1 MMTDRKLNTR
11 EEADARYKWAIEDL
25 YKDDEDWKRDY
36 ELLKSR
42 IPELTKFRGRL
53 GESAEVL
60 LSMQKLSDELN
71 QLLEKVYVYANQR
84 LHENTDNSTYQNLAS
99 QAQGLLV
106 ELSESLSF
114 VEPELMELPDG
125 IIETFLDENEELLVY
140 RQYFENIIRQKK
152 HVLPTEQEQLLA
164 AMGEV
169 AESQKDIFSMFNN
182 ADIRFPEIT
191 GEDGHPVQVTHGRYM
206 SLMQSRNRQ
215 VRKDAFEAMYG
226 VYGDW
231 RNTLAAMYRANVKQE
246 AFLAKAH
253 KYTSDL
259 EAALDGSHIP
269 VKVYEQLIEAVH
281 ESMPLMYRYMK
292 LRKKLLGVEELHMY
306 DLYVP
311 VIEQDHSEIPFEQA
325 KKTVL
330 EGLAPMGEEYLHLLR
345 EGFDHGWIDVY
356 ENQGKRTGAY
366 SWGAYGTHPYVLLN
380 YHGTLHDV
388 FTLAHEMGHALH
400 SWYSDEHQPYIYAGY
415 RIFVAE
421 VASTCNEALLI
432 HYLMEQS
439 KKAGDRKKTMYLMNY
454 FLEQFRT
461 TLFRQTMFAEFE
473 KITHGL
479 QEQGETLT
487 ADRLCEIYYDLNKL
501 YFGEEICVDQEIAME
516 WARIPHFY
524 TPFYVYQYATGFSA
538 AITLSKQILEQG
550 APAVEQYKKF
560 LKGGSSMYPLELL
573 KMAGVD
579 MEQKAP
585 VQDALAVFAQYLDEM
600 ERLADHDTV

>member
-1 MMTDRKLNTR
+1 MTDRKLNTR

-152 HVLPTEQEQLLA
+152 HVLPTEQERLLA

-169 AESQKDIFSMFNN
+169 AESPKDIFSMFNN

-191 GEDGHPVQVTHGRYM
+191 GEDGHLVQVTHGRYM

-380 YHGTLHDV
+380 YQGTLHDV

-538 AITLSKQILEQG
+538 AIALSKQILEQG

>member
-1 MMTDRKLNTR
+1 MTDRKLNTR

-25 YKDDEDWKRDY
+25 YKDDEDCKRDY

-140 RQYFENIIRQKK
+140 CQYFENIIRQKK

-169 AESQKDIFSMFNN
+169 AESPKDIFSMFNN

-380 YHGTLHDV
+380 YQGTLHDV

-538 AITLSKQILEQG
+538 AIALSKQILEQG
-550 APAVEQYKKF
+550 VPAVEQYKKF

>member
-11 EEADARYKWAIEDL
+11 EEADARCKWAIEDL

-125 IIETFLDENEELLVY
+125 IIETFLDENEELSVY

-169 AESQKDIFSMFNN
+169 AESPKDIFSMFNN

-380 YHGTLHDV
+380 YQGTLHDV

-439 KKAGDRKKTMYLMNY
+439 KKAGDQKKTMYLMNY

-538 AITLSKQILEQG
+538 AIALSKQILEQG
-550 APAVEQYKKF
+550 APAVERYKKF

>member
-1 MMTDRKLNTR
+1 MTDRKLNTR

-125 IIETFLDENEELLVY
+125 IIETFLDENEELSVY

-169 AESQKDIFSMFNN
+169 AESPKDIFSMFNN

-330 EGLAPMGEEYLHLLR
+330 EGLAPMGEGYLHLLR

-380 YHGTLHDV
+380 YQGTLHDV

-538 AITLSKQILEQG
+538 AIALSKQILEQG

>member
-84 LHENTDNSTYQNLAS
+84 LHENTDNSTYQNMAS

-169 AESQKDIFSMFNN
+169 AESPKDIFSMFNN

-366 SWGAYGTHPYVLLN
+366 SWGAYGTHPYVLIN
-380 YHGTLHDV
+380 YQGTLHDV

-538 AITLSKQILEQG
+538 AIALSKQILEQG
-550 APAVEQYKKF
+550 APAVERYKKF

>member
-11 EEADARYKWAIEDL
+11 EEADARCKWAIEDL

-169 AESQKDIFSMFNN
+169 AESPKDIFSMFNN

-380 YHGTLHDV
+380 YQGTLHDV

-538 AITLSKQILEQG
+538 AIALSKQILEKG

>member
-71 QLLEKVYVYANQR
+71 QLLEKIYVYANQR
-84 LHENTDNSTYQNLAS
+84 LHENTDNSTYQNMAS

-169 AESQKDIFSMFNN
+169 AESPKDIFSMFNN

-356 ENQGKRTGAY
+356 ENHGKRTGAY

-380 YHGTLHDV
+380 YQGTLHDV

-439 KKAGDRKKTMYLMNY
+439 KKAGDQKKTMYLMNY

-538 AITLSKQILEQG
+538 AIALSKQILEQG

>member
-125 IIETFLDENEELLVY
+125 IIETFLDENEEFSVY

-169 AESQKDIFSMFNN
+169 AESPKDIFSMFNN

-380 YHGTLHDV
+380 YQGTLHDV

-439 KKAGDRKKTMYLMNY
+439 KKAGDQKKTMYLINY

-538 AITLSKQILEQG
+538 AIALSKQILEQG

-573 KMAGVD
+573 KVAGVD

>member
-125 IIETFLDENEELLVY
+125 IIETFLDKNEELSVY

-169 AESQKDIFSMFNN
+169 AESPKDIFSMFNN
-182 ADIRFPEIT
+182 ADIRFLEIT

-380 YHGTLHDV
+380 YQGTLHDV

-538 AITLSKQILEQG
+538 AIALSKQILEQG

>member
-11 EEADARYKWAIEDL
+11 EEADARCKWAIEDL

-42 IPELTKFRGRL
+42 IPELTKFHGRL

-169 AESQKDIFSMFNN
+169 AESPKDIFSMFNN

-380 YHGTLHDV
+380 YQGTLHDV

>member
-25 YKDDEDWKRDY
+25 YKEDEDWKRDY

-71 QLLEKVYVYANQR
+71 QLLEKIYVYANQR
-84 LHENTDNSTYQNLAS
+84 LHENTDNSTYQNMAS

-169 AESQKDIFSMFNN
+169 AESPKDIFSMFNN

-380 YHGTLHDV
+380 YQGTLHDV

-439 KKAGDRKKTMYLMNY
+439 KKAGDQKKTMYLMNY

-538 AITLSKQILEQG
+538 AIALSKQILEQG

>member
-169 AESQKDIFSMFNN
+169 AESPKDIFSMFNN

-380 YHGTLHDV
+380 YQGTLHDV

-439 KKAGDRKKTMYLMNY
+439 KKAGDQKKTMYLMNY

-538 AITLSKQILEQG
+538 AIALSKQILEQG

-573 KMAGVD
+573 KVAGVD

>member
-169 AESQKDIFSMFNN
+169 AESPKDIFSMFNN

-191 GEDGHPVQVTHGRYM
+191 GEDGHPVQVTNGRYM

-380 YHGTLHDV
+380 YQGTLHDV

-538 AITLSKQILEQG
+538 AIALSKQILEQG

>member
-125 IIETFLDENEELLVY
+125 IIETFLDENEELSAY

-169 AESQKDIFSMFNN
+169 AESPKDIFSMFNN

-380 YHGTLHDV
+380 YQGTLHDV

-538 AITLSKQILEQG
+538 AIALSKQILEQG

>member
-1 MMTDRKLNTR
+1 MTDRKLNTR

-25 YKDDEDWKRDY
+25 YKDDEDCKRDY

-169 AESQKDIFSMFNN
+169 AESPKDIFSMFNN

-380 YHGTLHDV
+380 YQGTLHDV

-439 KKAGDRKKTMYLMNY
+439 KKAGDQKKTMYLMNY

-538 AITLSKQILEQG
+538 AIALSKQILEQG

>member
-169 AESQKDIFSMFNN
+169 AESPKDIFSMFNN

-191 GEDGHPVQVTHGRYM
+191 GEDGNPVQVTHGRYM

-380 YHGTLHDV
+380 YQGTLHDV

-439 KKAGDRKKTMYLMNY
+439 KKAGDQKKTMYLINY

-538 AITLSKQILEQG
+538 AIALSKQILEQG

-573 KMAGVD
+573 KVAGVD

>member
-11 EEADARYKWAIEDL
+11 KEADARYKWAIEDL
-25 YKDDEDWKRDY
+25 DKDDEDWKRDY

-169 AESQKDIFSMFNN
+169 AESPKDIFSMFNN

-330 EGLAPMGEEYLHLLR
+330 EGLAPMGAEYLHLLR

-380 YHGTLHDV
+380 YQGTLHDV

-439 KKAGDRKKTMYLMNY
+439 KKAGDQKKTMYLMNY

-538 AITLSKQILEQG
+538 AIALSKQIL
-550 APAVEQYKKF
+550 
-560 LKGGSSMYPLELL
+560 
-573 KMAGVD
+573 
-579 MEQKAP
+579 
-585 VQDALAVFAQYLDEM
+585 
-600 ERLADHDTV
+600 